1 MLMGFF
7 DFLKKVDYAPLA
19 KIALAVIDKVQSAE
33 DSGSRISKEDAFI
46 FFLEADEA
54 KARLASNNRTTKLK
68 GAVDLAEAFAKV
80 AAKSGTT
87 TSLVACIP
95 KEQITENTA
104 SDLERAGAK
113 NLAQLVRLAIKP
125 A

>member
-1 MLMGFF
+1 MGFF
-7 DFLKKVDYAPLA
+7 DFFKTLDYAPLA
-19 KIALAVIDKVQSAE
+19 KIALAVIDKTQSAE
-33 DSGSRISKEDAFI
+33 DSDARISKEDAVM

-54 KARLASNNRTTKLK
+54 KAELASSNRTTKLK

-87 TSLVACIP
+87 SDLIACIP
-95 KEQITENTA
+95 KEQITDNTV